1 MTNIID
7 LHTHLDSLQTYVQL
21 RSKLQNHKIT
31 INEHFKS
38 NHKVILNLA
47 FYMQFYQSFED
58 LIKLIKKYREIIE
71 TTPGCKLIKNKADL
85 DSNYQIG
92 FIFHLESAR
101 LIKHPENQLEQLS
114 QLGVRGII
122 PLHFI
127 DNQYGNSCDDFGRR
141 LKLKS
146 DDNGLTQFGKDLVE
160 ICNQKR
166 MWIDISHA
174 TDRTASDI
182 LKHAN
187 FVVASHTGIRE
198 FKNFK
203 RNIPLEHAKEIQ
215 NKNGLIGLIPW
226 THLIPNHKNGY
237 RELVEFSLKSGLE
250 KAIGIGTDF
259 GAPIKT
265 YKENKSIFNLAEV
278 IDLNFKESASKIKS
292 ENALNFYSKLFQ

>member
-1 MTNIID
+1 MTKIID

-21 RSKLQNHKIT
+21 RSRLQNHKIT

-38 NHKVILNLA
+38 DHKVILNLA

-58 LIKLIKKYREIIE
+58 LIKLIKKYRDIIN
-71 TTPGCKLIKNKADL
+71 TTPGCKLINNKIDL
-85 DSNYQIG
+85 DSDFQIG

-101 LIKHPENQLEQLS
+101 LIRQPEKQIEQLF
-114 QLGVRGII
+114 QLGIRGII

-127 DNQYGNSCDDFGRR
+127 DNQYGTSCDDFGRR
-141 LKLKS
+141 LKIKS
-146 DDNGLTQFGKDLVE
+146 YDNGLTGLGKDLIE
-160 ICNQKR
+160 ICNQKN

-174 TDRTASDI
+174 TDKTASDI
-182 LKHAN
+182 LKYAD

-215 NKNGLIGLIPW
+215 NKQGLIGLIPW
-226 THLIPNHKNGY
+226 THLIQNHKNGY
-237 RELVEFSLKSGLE
+237 SNLVAFSLKNGLE
-250 KAIGIGTDF
+250 NAIGIGTDF

-265 YKENKSIFNLAEV
+265 YKENKSIFNLAEI
-278 IDLNFKESASKIKS
+278 IDLNFEAYATKIKS
-292 ENALNFYSKLFQ
+292 DNALSFYTRLFQ